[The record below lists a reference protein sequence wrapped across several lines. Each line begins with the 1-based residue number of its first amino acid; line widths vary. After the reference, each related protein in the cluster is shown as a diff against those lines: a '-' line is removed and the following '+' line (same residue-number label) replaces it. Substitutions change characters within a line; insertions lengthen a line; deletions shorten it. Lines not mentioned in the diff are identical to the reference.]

1 MRYIPLKGLINTIFT
16 DATGVKDKARLFRAH
31 KKVAKLAPAVRQKHI
46 RKNGSTK
53 WTPIKN
59 RLTAILGN
67 KCWYTEVELVGAPLT
82 VDHFRP
88 VCDYWWL
95 AFDVENYRVA
105 CAYSN
110 SSAHNETHGC
120 AGGKGDEF
128 PLLGA
133 GVRATGKTKLRIEK
147 PMILDPCNQADCD
160 LLVFQALGHPIL
172 NPIYAADP
180 IAAKRVTESKLLLNL
195 DHPDF
200 NSKREQLCND
210 ILFEVRTYE
219 GLHEGA
225 ADRAEILA
233 KLKGRLDPN
242 APFSTA
248 ARQYLQFRRDL
259 NWVNDLLEM

>member
-1 MRYIPLKGLINTIFT
+1 MRHIPLKALIKTIFA
-16 DATGVKDKARLFRAH
+16 DADGEKNKNRLFKAH
-31 KKVAKLAPAVRQKHI
+31 KRVAKLAPADRQKYI
-46 RKNGSTK
+46 RKNGAKK
-53 WTPIKN
+53 WSPIKN
-59 RLTAILGN
+59 RLTDILGN

-95 AFDVENYRVA
+95 AFDAENYRVA

-120 AGGKGDEF
+120 AGGKGDGF

-147 PMILDPCNQADCD
+147 PMILDPCKQEDCD
-160 LLVFQALGHPIL
+160 LLVFQAGGLPIL
-172 NPIYAADP
+172 NPTYAADP
-180 IAAKRVTESKLLLNL
+180 IAAKRVNESKLLLNL

-200 NSKREQLCND
+200 NSKREQLYND
-210 ILFEVRTYE
+210 ILQDMKTYVDLYD
-219 GLHEGA
+219 GSVARA
-225 ADRAEILA
+225 AIRI
-233 KLKGRLDPN
+233 KSKGRLEPN

-248 ARQYLQFRRDL
+248 ARQYLQFYRYL
-259 NWVNDLLEM
+259 SWVDDLLKM